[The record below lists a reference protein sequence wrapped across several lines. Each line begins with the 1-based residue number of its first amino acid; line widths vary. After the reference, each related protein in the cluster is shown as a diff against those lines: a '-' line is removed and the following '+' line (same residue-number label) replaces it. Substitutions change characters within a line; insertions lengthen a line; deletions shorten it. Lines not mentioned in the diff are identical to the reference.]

1 MSLMHTEVY
10 EALIDAGAS
19 EEKAKAAAT
28 SIPVGDQLASKNDL
42 DNVKAD
48 IVEMKA
54 DIVEMKAD
62 IVGMKADIVG
72 MKADIVAVK
81 ADVVAVKDQIA
92 RVEVSV
98 ANEFKT
104 LYRNLWLMAASIVTL
119 ILTLGKLIF

>member
-28 SIPVGDQLASKNDL
+28 SIPVGDRLASKNDL
-42 DNVKAD
+42 DKVQAD
-48 IVEMKA
+48 VVEVKA

-62 IVGMKADIVG
+62 IVGMKAD
-72 MKADIVAVK
+72 VA
-81 ADVVAVKDQIA
+81 AVKDQIA

>member
-28 SIPVGDQLASKNDL
+28 SIPVGEQLASKNDL

-72 MKADIVAVK
+72 MKADIG
-81 ADVVAVKDQIA
+81 AVKDQIA

>member
-28 SIPVGDQLASKNDL
+28 SIPVGEQLASKNDL
-42 DNVKAD
+42 DKVQAD
-48 IVEMKA
+48 V
-54 DIVEMKAD
+54 V
-62 IVGMKADIVG
+62 V

-81 ADVVAVKDQIA
+81 ADVAAVKADVATVKAEVATVKADVVSVKTQVA
-92 RVEVSV
+92 KVEVSV

-119 ILTLGKLIF
+119 VLGLGKLIF